1 MFTTNLDRIAF
12 IEKPIIAVAPGETV
26 TWLTSKDVSWSPKLD
41 SPEVND
47 LSKHYPEL
55 HEFFVDFLD
64 VKQNDSGLIFD
75 TLMQVS
81 SLSPDCSRDDT
92 ARGLLV
98 AVSQRIPEYGH
109 VFDKERFMQSNV
121 FPVSTADGV
130 LLCAPSMEF
139 VIADRQ
145 NLKEAFTGRLNL
157 LEFDPK
163 TVWMLDNLLV
173 WAGLD
178 QRYLSRH
185 VVDQGPADENF
196 KSIELPDELS
206 AKADHLLRYVL
217 SLNEIPHLTC
227 AVSPFILRAHGRLHR
242 RGHPGFE
249 KPSNTVKSD

>member
-1 MFTTNLDRIAF
+1 M
-12 IEKPIIAVAPGETV
+12 APGETV
-26 TWLTSKDVSWSPKLD
+26 TWLNATEVSWCPKLE

-55 HEFFVDFLD
+55 HEFFIDFLD
-64 VKQNDSGLIFD
+64 IKQNDAGLIFD

-81 SLSPDCSRDDT
+81 SLSPDCSRDHT

-121 FPVSTADGV
+121 FPVSTSDGV

-145 NLKEAFTGRLNL
+145 NLKEAFEGRLNL
-157 LEFDPK
+157 LDFDPK

-185 VVDQGPADENF
+185 VVDQGPEDENF

-206 AKADHLLRYVL
+206 AKADHILRYV
-217 SLNEIPHLTC
+217 STTVVTSHLT
-227 AVSPFILRAHGRLHR
+227 PF
-242 RGHPGFE
+242 
-249 KPSNTVKSD
+249 